1 MSAKIFDG
9 KAAADNLLVSIHERV
24 KTLGIVP
31 KVISFYKEDDPASK
45 LYTRIK
51 KQKAESVGIEF
62 EDIKIYRAEDTVP
75 EIKKFGED
83 KGVSGIL
90 VQHPTGEFAF
100 TPDRWDM
107 LVRAIPPGK
116 DIDGLRHDSPFV
128 PATVRAIIV
137 ALSFAKVN
145 LKEARVAVIGATGM
159 VGRPL
164 VRELRERGGKI
175 REIDETTQD
184 VWYQTKNA
192 DVVIS
197 CVGQRNLIRGDQLRE
212 GAVVIDCG
220 SPGGDVDFESARA
233 VASFLTPVPGGIG
246 PLTVVCLLENIVLA
260 AERLAN
266 RQNPEVST

>member
-9 KAAADNLLVSIHERV
+9 KAVADNLLVSVHERV
-24 KTLGIVP
+24 KTLGIAP

-62 EDIKIYRAEDTVP
+62 EDRKMHGTEEAIK
-75 EIKKFGED
+75 EIREIGED
-83 KGVSGIL
+83 RGVCGII

-107 LVRAIPPGK
+107 LIEAIPPGK

-128 PATVRAIIV
+128 PATVRAIMV

-145 LKEARVAVIGATGM
+145 LKEAHVAVVGATGM

-197 CVGQRNLIRGDQLRE
+197 AVGQHNLIHGDQLRE
-212 GAVVIDCG
+212 GAVIIDCG

-246 PLTVVCLLENIVLA
+246 PLTVACLLENIVLA